1 MGRFE
6 NENQIREVPSTSAA
20 DVPSVSPATSNLDG
34 KTQAKMAAREICS
47 ETASVMK
54 QAKDFVADA
63 AVNAKDAVVE
73 SYHDLRD
80 NGANDLRKDRAYLHA
95 KKEELPPLGSGGHR
109 DRELHADSTTAPPT
123 ADATAGQQAYEAGR
137 MMREESGSALRQA
150 RHAVAG
156 AATAVVDATKA
167 AVADLRANGKADFQ
181 KDVAYLK
188 RQKEEWPAWSDAS
201 QPSVAPAAP
210 VAADS
215 IPPPQPPAQL

>member
-6 NENQIREVPSTSAA
+6 NENQTR
-20 DVPSVSPATSNLDG
+20 DVPSAAAAGVASVIPATSNLDG
-34 KTQAKMAAREICS
+34 KTQAKMAAREICG
-47 ETASVMK
+47 ETVSVMK

-63 AVNAKDAVVE
+63 AVSAKDAVVE
-73 SYHDLRD
+73 GYHDLRD

-188 RQKEEWPAWSDAS
+188 RQKEEWPAWSGAN
-201 QPSVAPAAP
+201 QPPIAPAVP